1 MSIIRA
7 WVCALAVVA
16 SWSPSKAETES
27 FYQDRFCAGMM
38 KERVLPNGTRVDCL
52 TDVYAIEVDWT
63 HKWAEAIGQSLLYAA
78 ATGKKPGIILIC
90 KVQEEACLKH
100 SLLIEQTAAHW
111 KLPLTVWLCGLEEAT
126 LSECFVRN
134 YPASL

>member
-1 MSIIRA
+1 MNIIRLL
-7 WVCALAVVA
+7 VCAFALVV

-27 FYQDRFCAGMM
+27 FYQDRFCAGMT

-78 ATGKKPGIILIC
+78 ATGKQPGIILIC
-90 KVQEEACLKH
+90 KVREEACLKH

-111 KLPLTVWLCGLEEAT
+111 KLPLTVWLCLPED
-126 LSECFVRN
+126 LSLAECSRRE
-134 YPASL
+134 Y